1 MPINTSS
8 LGVRTGKV
16 VTPTHGSGWNY
27 GGVWGN
33 GYIADITPSPVKV
46 AENAIMASG
55 ALPYTSVY
63 ISNDGVSG
71 ATSGTLYGS
80 GNNRGYAP
88 SLGAFYTLIN
98 GSLTTDPDTFT
109 SSGATFSYV
118 CPFTNAFN
126 GSYSQFLMG
135 IRGGTLWVRG
145 YENGGAV
152 SRVGIWN
159 PPPLSGEVAFNGWKL
174 TTDAPDAYFISGVGA
189 TLTGITL
196 GNWHSAATS
205 ATNTFP
211 GTSGRGILFL
221 LNRNGTLWSA
231 GRQSVTT
238 SLQFFRNGGQLGL
251 GSAGNTAAG
260 PTRIESGTTADWIA
274 VSAGLNHAVGIRG
287 SSGGIGAG
295 STAGNLWA
303 WGTNLYGQVG
313 DGTTTTRNSPVAIGA
328 TGGVW
333 SAVACGA
340 WHTLALKTD
349 GTLWSWGLNA
359 SGQLGLGFTS
369 GSISPI
375 APAAGVTT
383 PTQIGSS
390 GGWAAISAVSDT
402 SFAIRTDGSL
412 WSWGA
417 NYDGLLGIGDSSVLR
432 IATTPTRIG
441 TDSDW
446 ARLGTPVDYGS
457 RQFAIKTDN
466 SLWGWGYNRQGSLG
480 VANSFTKS
488 SGFAQTTTNQFVDVL
503 GNRTGH
509 LGLKSDGS
517 LWVWGTNMNG
527 EFGTGRTGQNQIPY
541 DGVTSDVFLS
551 PVQATGGSWKE
562 IGQMDKQF
570 SAIRSDGTLWY
581 AGLLGNTYA
590 VNWTQLGTASNWT
603 KLTRSPHATHTHALR
618 DNGTLWAWCQNG
630 GNLYAACGIGTTGSA
645 AIVSPVQVGN
655 SGGWIAVAS
664 GKGVNY
670 SVQAAF
676 SIAIREASSGATYGT
691 IWGAGG
697 NAEGALGNVVAGFP
711 NLNFSQGATGSDWA
725 KISTYASSCFGI
737 KTNRTLWGWGYNGI
751 NAFETDNRHS
761 AWLGIG
767 QSTSLSQT
775 FTPTQLGSSA
785 DWVDVYAGTNCS
797 MAVNSSG
804 VVYGWGHNISQ
815 QLTSSGGATY
825 GSFANAYAD
834 TPTPITVLTGR
845 KAPPK
850 LCFSESSAFVDYDA
864 YYDYY
869 YYDSFNLRYEPY
881 VFGTF
886 APITFQA

>member
-80 GNNRGYAP
+80 GNNRGYAA
-88 SLGAFYTLIN
+88 SVNAFYTLIN

-118 CPFTNAFN
+118 CPFTNAGV

-145 YENGGAV
+145 YESGSAV
-152 SRVGIWN
+152 IRVGIWN
-159 PPPLSGEVAFNGWKL
+159 PPPIGGEVGFNGWKL
-174 TTDAPDAYFISGVGA
+174 TTDTPDFSINLGGA
-189 TLTGITL
+189 VLTGITL
-196 GNWHSAATS
+196 GNWHSVVTS
-205 ATNTFP
+205 ATNTLP

-231 GRQSVTT
+231 GRQSISP
-238 SLQFFRNGGQLGL
+238 SLAESFRNGGQLGL
-251 GSAGNTAAG
+251 GRAGVFAAG
-260 PTRIESGTTADWIA
+260 LTLIQSGTTADWIA

-349 GTLWSWGLNA
+349 GTLWWWGNYLPFSFFA
-359 SGQLGLGFTS
+359 
-369 GSISPI
+369 
-375 APAAGVTT
+375 VTT

-390 GGWAAISAVSDT
+390 GGWAAISAVQNT

-417 NYDGLLGIGDSSVLR
+417 NTYGLRGIGDTNSNIPIDL
-432 IATTPTRIG
+432 TPTRIG
-441 TDSDW
+441 TDNDW
-446 ARLGTPVDYGS
+446 ARLGTPVDYGLRP

-466 SLWGWGYNRQGSLG
+466 SLWGWGYNGQGSLG

-517 LWVWGTNMNG
+517 LWVWGTNLYS
-527 EFGTGRTGQNQIPY
+527 EFGTGRTGAVGGSTY
-541 DGVTSDVFLS
+541 DVFLS

-618 DNGTLWAWCQNG
+618 DNGTLWAWCQTN
-630 GNLYAACGIGTTGSA
+630 GNLGAACGIGTTGSD

-670 SVQAAF
+670 SLQAAF

-711 NLNFSQGATGSDWA
+711 NNLNFSQGATGSDWA

-751 NAFETDNRHS
+751 NALETNNRHS

-850 LCFSESSAFVDYDA
+850 LCFSESEAFIDYDA

-869 YYDSFNLRYEPY
+869 YYDSFGMRYEPY

>member
-80 GNNRGYAP
+80 GNNRAYVI
-88 SLGAFYTLIN
+88 SLGEFYTLIN
-98 GSLTTDPDTFT
+98 DSLTTDPDTFT

-118 CPFTNAFN
+118 CPFTNFFA
-126 GSYSQFLMG
+126 GSLSEFLMG

-145 YENGGAV
+145 YDSGGSV

-159 PPPLSGEVAFNGWKL
+159 PPPTGGEVVFSTWKL
-174 TTDAPDAYFISGVGA
+174 TTDVPDSFLITGLGA
-189 TLTGITL
+189 VRTGITL
-196 GNWHSAATS
+196 GNWHSVVTS
-205 ATNTFP
+205 STNRTV
-211 GTSGRGILFL
+211 GNAGRGILFL

-231 GRQSVTT
+231 GRQTISTFA
-238 SLQFFRNGGQLGL
+238 SEFQRNGGQLGL
-251 GSAGNTAAG
+251 GRAGNTFAG
-260 PTRIESGTTADWIA
+260 PTRIASGTTADWIA

-287 SSGGIGAG
+287 SSGGIDAG
-295 STAGNLWA
+295 STAGDLWA

-349 GTLWSWGLNA
+349 GTLWWWGNYTTFSFLA
-359 SGQLGLGFTS
+359 
-369 GSISPI
+369 
-375 APAAGVTT
+375 VTT

-390 GGWAAISAVSDT
+390 GGWAAISAVANT

-412 WSWGA
+412 WSWGG
-417 NYDGLLGIGDSSVLR
+417 NINGLRGIGNLDTN
-432 IATTPTRIG
+432 IIDPTPTRIG
-441 TDSDW
+441 TDNDW
-446 ARLGTPVDYGS
+446 ARLGTPVDYGLRL

-466 SLWGWGYNRQGSLG
+466 SLWGWGYNGQGSLG

-517 LWVWGTNMNG
+517 LWVWGSNIYG
-527 EFGTGRTGQNQIPY
+527 EFGTGRTGAFGGSTY
-541 DGVTSDVFLS
+541 DIFLS
-551 PVQATGGSWKE
+551 PVRATGGSWKE
-562 IGQMDKQF
+562 IGQMYGQF

-603 KLTRSPHATHTHALR
+603 KLTRSPHAYHTHALQ
-618 DNGTLWAWCQNG
+618 DNGTLWAWCQTN
-630 GNLYAACGIGTTGSA
+630 GNLYAACGIGTTGSD
-645 AIVSPVQVGN
+645 AIISPVQVGN

-664 GKGVNY
+664 GKGVAK
-670 SVQAAF
+670 SRQESF

-691 IWGAGG
+691 IWGAGP
-697 NAEGALGNVVAGFP
+697 NTEGALGNFGAGFP

-725 KISTYASSCFGI
+725 KISTYASSSFGI
-737 KTNRTLWGWGYNGI
+737 KTNGTLWGWGYNGI
-751 NAFETDNRHS
+751 DSLESDLRHS

-767 QSTSLSQT
+767 QTISLMQT

-850 LCFSESSAFVDYDA
+850 LCFSESEAFVDYDA

-869 YYDSFNLRYEPY
+869 YYDSFNMRYEPY
-881 VFGTF
+881 VFGIF